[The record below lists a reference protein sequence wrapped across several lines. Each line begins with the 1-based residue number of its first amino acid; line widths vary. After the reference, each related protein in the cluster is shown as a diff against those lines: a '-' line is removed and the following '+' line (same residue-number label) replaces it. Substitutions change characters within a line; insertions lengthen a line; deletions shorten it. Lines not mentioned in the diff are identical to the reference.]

1 MARRRHLFYAKAES
15 LFANS
20 GDTRNALYTKVGR
33 LRSNAETMSF
43 VELSQFLNERIQRPM
58 VRNDPSLHLW
68 CLIAKGYTDIEV
80 DYRSSK
86 RDWLEAQ
93 DIAKSLGESQ
103 WVTRASGE
111 LGLIAFLEGNPGR
124 AARLLGGAL
133 LYTMANG
140 DTGGQVRFL
149 ELLGRGFEEVNR
161 HAEALKFF
169 ERAIKLAE
177 ADPDCGLPFM
187 GYEGKAQ
194 ALVSLGRTDEAK
206 VVLENALTKARSQ
219 EKRGHEAQLLILL
232 GKLAAQKGDRQQ
244 AVKYLED
251 AGQFATQARFYRM
264 EADAMFE
271 LAQIYRDAGDLATA
285 DARATQGLAASQR
298 VGDRYYVPRNLTML
312 ADLKARRGNFA
323 EANALYEQAE
333 DVIEGMLISVDEPY
347 WNSSVAAAMSE
358 TYLRHFELVTKHGD
372 APGAF
377 AVLERVRGRTL
388 AWALKDRSAIQAT
401 ESGQTAALESTISN
415 LQTRLMQTNLA
426 VQREQMFED
435 LVENERRLGLAWTRG
450 DAPNQRLP
458 VQPAALKNVQADLKP
473 DEVLLEYVLVDPK
486 SFCVSITH

>member
-1 MARRRHLFYAKAES
+1 MSLDRASIGVSKRMGLALALLLTTFLSSSYYFYNRLHGSPAFKTGDAPHALNGPETSGDPRTLLAEATHLYWLNNGPKAAPLFARAEKLFAADGDRRNELYAK
-15 LFANS
+15 
-20 GDTRNALYTKVGR
+20 VGH
-33 LRSNAETMSF
+33 LRSEAETMSF
-43 VELSQFLNERIQRPM
+43 IDLSRILNEQLQTPIVQ
-58 VRNDPSLHLW
+58 NDSRLRLW
-68 CLIAKGYTDIEV
+68 ILIAKGYTDIEL
-80 DYRSSK
+80 DYRVSK

-93 DIAKSLGESQ
+93 DIAKSLGERQ

-111 LGLIAFLEGNPGR
+111 LGLIGFLEGNPGR

-133 LYTMANG
+133 LSTMANG

-219 EKRGHEAQLLILL
+219 EKRGHEAQLLILF

-244 AVKYLED
+244 AVKYLEE
-251 AGQFATQARFYRM
+251 AGQFATQAQFYRM

-285 DARATQGLAASQR
+285 DT
-298 VGDRYYVPRNLTML
+298 
-312 ADLKARRGNFA
+312 
-323 EANALYEQAE
+323 
-333 DVIEGMLISVDEPY
+333 
-347 WNSSVAAAMSE
+347 
-358 TYLRHFELVTKHGD
+358 
-372 APGAF
+372 
-377 AVLERVRGRTL
+377 
-388 AWALKDRSAIQAT
+388 
-401 ESGQTAALESTISN
+401 
-415 LQTRLMQTNLA
+415 
-426 VQREQMFED
+426 
-435 LVENERRLGLAWTRG
+435 
-450 DAPNQRLP
+450 
-458 VQPAALKNVQADLKP
+458 
-473 DEVLLEYVLVDPK
+473 
-486 SFCVSITH
+486 